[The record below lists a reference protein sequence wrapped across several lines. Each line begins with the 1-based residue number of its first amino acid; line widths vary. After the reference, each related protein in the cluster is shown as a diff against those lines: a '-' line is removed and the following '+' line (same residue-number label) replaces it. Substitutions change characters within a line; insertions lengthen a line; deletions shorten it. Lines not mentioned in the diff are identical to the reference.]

1 MTTSQFQV
9 LFSKGLNH
17 FNSLPWYEKLIL
29 CGGALL
35 SGAAFVRG
43 QWILGLLLLGATAGG
58 GYLAFSKQFTDEDC
72 AEFLRSHPWA
82 ADIAAK
88 MTAK

>member
-29 CGGALL
+29 FGGALL
-35 SGAAFVRG
+35 SGAAFMSGR
-43 QWILGLLLLGATAGG
+43 WIWGILLLGTTAGG
-58 GYLAFSKQFTDEDC
+58 SYIASTKQFTDKDC